1 MSEYYLK
8 NKEKI
13 LAYQKQY
20 RETHKEQILEYQKK
34 YQKKYYDE
42 NKDTIIEKIKQTR
55 MKMSKSKLMNK
66 RKRLVK
72 SLLKNEM
79 KVQAY
84 KQKLIDEA
92 IANENIENEK
102 FEELCLNAYPDSS
115 DCILF

>member
-1 MSEYYLK
+1 MNEYYLK

-20 RETHKEQILEYQKK
+20 RETHRDQILEYQKK

-42 NKDTIIEKIKQTR
+42 NKEHIIETIKKNR

-66 RKRLVK
+66 RKRLIK
-72 SLLKNEM
+72 SLLKNELR
-79 KVQAY
+79 VQEY
-84 KQKLIDEA
+84 KQKLIDDA
-92 IANENIENEK
+92 IAIENEK
-102 FEELCLNAYPDSS
+102 HTIFEEECLNAYPDSS